1 MLTPVVLGEVALS
14 AVLAHAGNEH
24 LIILALIPTREKSK
38 RRAPGSRDPALAW
51 NTTART
57 SPVRTLGSRS
67 GSLPGCV
74 YAWLCTSATVEG
86 LARARACW
94 AAGQIGESAHP
105 GQLGV
110 RKGSATDTELGS
122 DASGHRSAPGTRMR
136 HRCSWQDRRRAG
148 FGNTSIGVSG
158 RVLAR
163 GDRLGPG
170 DVPRVA
176 LPADA
181 PAGSD
186 WLEPHGLVQTDAPV
200 VWQRHARDRG
210 AVTGLRQTQEER

>member
-74 YAWLCTSATVEG
+74 YAWLSLSHKRRAFGRG
-86 LARARACW
+86 LPVFGIMVHAAELPLP
-94 AAGQIGESAHP
+94 AAGSA
-105 GQLGV
+105 V
-110 RKGSATDTELGS
+110 S
-122 DASGHRSAPGTRMR
+122 DACGYA
-136 HRCSWQDRRRAG
+136 
-148 FGNTSIGVSG
+148 
-158 RVLAR
+158 
-163 GDRLGPG
+163 
-170 DVPRVA
+170 RVA
-176 LPADA
+176 A
-181 PAGSD
+181 
-186 WLEPHGLVQTDAPV
+186 
-200 VWQRHARDRG
+200 
-210 AVTGLRQTQEER
+210 

>member
-148 FGNTSIGVSG
+148 FGNTQ
-158 RVLAR
+158 
-163 GDRLGPG
+163 LGSAGGSWPVAIVWAQATCHALRFQPMRRQ
-170 DVPRVA
+170 VPTGSNPMAWCRPT
-176 LPADA
+176 LPSFGNVM
-181 PAGSD
+181 PA
-186 WLEPHGLVQTDAPV
+186 T
-200 VWQRHARDRG
+200 
-210 AVTGLRQTQEER
+210 AV